1 MATIPSPFLTSSPEK
16 EHLERSSPSALLPW
30 QGEPLSPSSWS
41 ISQGGLLLNPKPP
54 ASSRDDLQ
62 HLGGMKRKGQRPLL
76 LVKIGTRASE
86 NGQRASPC
94 LQTRKGMFAET

>member
-16 EHLERSSPSALLPW
+16 EHLERSSPSALLP
-30 QGEPLSPSSWS
+30 SSSWS

-94 LQTRKGMFAET
+94 LQTRKGMFAEM